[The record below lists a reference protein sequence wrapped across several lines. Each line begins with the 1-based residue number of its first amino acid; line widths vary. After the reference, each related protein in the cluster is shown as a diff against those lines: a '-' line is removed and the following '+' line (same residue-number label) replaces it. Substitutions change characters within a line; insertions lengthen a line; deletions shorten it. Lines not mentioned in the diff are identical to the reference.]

1 MSDNK
6 KINQGSFEQYMA
18 SLTQLVEQM
27 EQGNLSL
34 EQSLQHFEEGV
45 KLLGSCQ
52 HALKTAEQKVQLL
65 NEAQQ
70 LTDYDDNE
78 K

>member
-1 MSDNK
+1 MSDDK
-6 KINQGSFEQYMA
+6 KSNPHSFERSLD

-34 EQSLQHFEEGV
+34 EQSLQHFEKGV
-45 KLLGSCQ
+45 KLIGSCQ

-65 NEAQQ
+65 NQAQQ